1 MKRTIIVF
9 DMLYL
14 LAFNREAD
22 FDKILTGL
30 AKAKAKPVYSPLQA
44 FNEYSG
50 TEQIV
55 SVDAFFDFQPSDTNE
70 VVGRFNWINLALGT
84 VAWAYPWDVLPK
96 DAIAD
101 WSMDEDLQDGGKVRC
116 IRKSYPSQDLLNSSN
131 VFVEFSKY
139 AFDRLP
145 SPAKNFLRSN
155 NLIPIGAERLSPMEI
170 DSEFKHLSKF
180 GTETFNP
187 YSYFS
192 KV

>member
-14 LAFNREAD
+14 LAFD
-22 FDKILTGL
+22 QGTDHDKILTGL
-30 AKAKAKPVYSPLQA
+30 AKAKAKPILSPLQA
-44 FNEYSG
+44 LTDYSG
-50 TEQIV
+50 IEQVV
-55 SVDAFFDFQPSDTNE
+55 SVDPFFDFMSYENTE
-70 VVGRFNWINLALGT
+70 TIGKHNWLNMTLGT
-84 VAWAYPWDVLPK
+84 VVWAYPWDIMADK
-96 DAIAD
+96 AIAD
-101 WSMDEDLQDGGKVRC
+101 WSMDEDVRDGGKVRC

-131 VFVEFSKY
+131 VFLEFNKY

-145 SPAKNFLRSN
+145 SPSKNFLRSN
-155 NLIPIGAERLSPMEI
+155 GLIPLGAEKLLAEEI
-170 DSEFKHLSKF
+170 DIEYKHLKKF